1 MNKNITA
8 AINAALIGYVE
19 LRGDSRNLDLI
30 SKGGV
35 DAATALDYKLEDE
48 ARSYLKSFTGQSV
61 FGEEKGGD
69 RSSDWILDKID
80 GTPNFRSGLD
90 MFGSAVTHL
99 IGDSADINV
108 IVLPRKGE
116 LYLAVRNQGAYMIL
130 LPDDFNPKDYNKIS
144 WNLKNKI
151 LEIDAVK
158 IPSKQLIT
166 LTEINPKKLQIGA
179 DISYKNRGQ
188 KLAQV
193 AKYASEVF
201 YAPIFGSVAYSLCQ
215 VAAGTLGGYVIFD
228 VDMNDIFSGQLLVEE
243 ANGVTSDLDGNP
255 VTRETRT
262 LVASGNKT
270 IHEFLIK
277 RLSEKRF

>member
-99 IGDSADINV
+99 IGDSADITV
-108 IVLPRKGE
+108 VVLPRKSE
-116 LYLAVRNQGAYMIL
+116 LYLAVRTQGAYL
-130 LPDDFNPKDYNKIS
+130 VRLPDGFDPKYVDRIS
-144 WNLKNKI
+144 WD
-151 LEIDAVK
+151 LESRHLE
-158 IPSKQLIT
+158 P
-166 LTEINPKKLQIGA
+166 
-179 DISYKNRGQ
+179 
-188 KLAQV
+188 
-193 AKYASEVF
+193 
-201 YAPIFGSVAYSLCQ
+201 
-215 VAAGTLGGYVIFD
+215 
-228 VDMNDIFSGQLLVEE
+228 
-243 ANGVTSDLDGNP
+243 
-255 VTRETRT
+255 ET
-262 LVASGNKT
+262 
-270 IHEFLIK
+270 
-277 RLSEKRF
+277 